1 MASLS
6 RRTFLAGLAGVGS
19 TTLAGCASLPA
30 GPTDGLTLARTRR
43 IGVPET
49 SRPYRT
55 PTDAHVL
62 ATRAHLD
69 DLVTAAEPLF
79 AALPDGTLGDD
90 TDLDLRIG
98 IREARDLLAET
109 VDDPAS
115 PDAYGSYL
123 ADIPYAGGAL
133 GFLQSWHGHTDFETE
148 RDRLRRM
155 RAAVAE
161 TAGVFDYRCADPR
174 RLLAGVGWA
183 ERWLY
188 FADVADVGPQ
198 EFPDVDGRVELAD
211 RVGRLRHHAA
221 KMRRDLRSGR
231 YVYRAYD
238 ATRSKDADPFADAL
252 ASNRRAVRERLR
264 SVTVDRETVEGRA
277 EAADDPAL
285 ETFWHRVVRGASE
298 ATVARSRAERHLER
312 GRGVLA
318 AVSLARAVCEFEGYR
333 AAAAIG
339 EDVAADPAPERLFD
353 AKRRAVRTLES
364 ARRDDP
370 FRSWL
375 LDVAAGLV
383 RQGDR
388 SFENDLLDSD
398 AQRRASALAYYRRAA
413 GAATAGGG
421 VAETLERQ

>member
-1 MASLS
+1 
-6 RRTFLAGLAGVGS
+6 
-19 TTLAGCASLPA
+19 
-30 GPTDGLTLARTRR
+30 
-43 IGVPET
+43 
-49 SRPYRT
+49 
-55 PTDAHVL
+55 VL

-79 AALPDGTLGDD
+79 AALPDGILGDD

-98 IREARDLLAET
+98 VREARDLLSET
-109 VDDPAS
+109 ADDPAN

-123 ADIPYAGGAL
+123 ADVPYAAGAL

-155 RAAVAE
+155 RAAVGE
-161 TAGVFDYRCADPR
+161 TAHVFDYRCANPS

-188 FADVADVGPQ
+188 FADVADIRPQ
-198 EFPDVDGRVELAD
+198 EVPDVDGRVELAD
-211 RVGRLRHHAA
+211 RVGRLRHHTE

-264 SVTVDRETVEGRA
+264 SVAVDGETAKGRA

-285 ETFWHRVVRGASE
+285 ETFWYRAARGASE

-318 AVSLARAVCEFEGYR
+318 ALSVARAVCEFEGYHV
-333 AAAAIG
+333 AAATG
-339 EDVAADPAPERLFD
+339 EDVAADPAPARLFD
-353 AKRRAVRTLES
+353 AKRWAVQALES
-364 ARRDDP
+364 TRGDDDP

-383 RQGDR
+383 RQGDG
-388 SFENDLLDSD
+388 SLENDLLDSD
-398 AQRRASALAYYRRAA
+398 TQRRASALAYYRRAR
-413 GAATAGGG
+413 GAATAAGE
-421 VAETLERQ
+421 VATTLERR